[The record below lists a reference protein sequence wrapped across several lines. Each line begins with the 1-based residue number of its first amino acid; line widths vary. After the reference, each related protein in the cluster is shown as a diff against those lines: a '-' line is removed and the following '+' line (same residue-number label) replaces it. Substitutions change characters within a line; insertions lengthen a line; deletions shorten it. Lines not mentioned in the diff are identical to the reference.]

1 MRIRNHQDCAHRW
14 AAQRGDSG
22 RSGPLFYRDRTIYSY
37 GSHYPIATFAAP
49 RVVYFNPTGSTM
61 TTMTKHRPPVLRAL
75 HGLDV
80 LIVQVPPRYWDSP
93 ADVLDYLRAQ
103 YDAAIERARAA
114 TRHTRAALADAA
126 RIVGDMI
133 ALAAA
138 FQLPKP
144 AIPQP
149 ADIDALNARADKQ
162 DAATETREH
171 ERHSRWIARNADWY
185 ALQLSDTT
193 LQPWKYAAKR
203 ALALVDAD
211 RWLAGESIPGFYLD
225 SPTLLRVHDGRI
237 ETSRG
242 ATVGMASARRL
253 WDMAR
258 SIKAAGTSQEFA
270 RGSFEVDGFALRK
283 IDADGTVTIGCHV
296 LRMEHMAPVAAALGW
311 EG

>member
-22 RSGPLFYRDRTIYSY
+22 RSGPLFYRYRTIYSY

-149 ADIDALNARADKQ
+149 ADIAALNARADAQ
-162 DAATETREH
+162 DAAADARAVARRACRAAQDA
-171 ERHSRWIARNADWY
+171 ERYAVQLRN
-185 ALQLSDTT
+185 DT
-193 LQPWKYAAKR
+193 LEPWWTAAKR
-203 ALALVDAD
+203 AASLIDAG

-258 SIKAAGTSQEFA
+258 SIKAAGTSQGFA
-270 RGSFEVDGFALRK
+270 RGSFDVDGFALRH

-311 EG
+311 